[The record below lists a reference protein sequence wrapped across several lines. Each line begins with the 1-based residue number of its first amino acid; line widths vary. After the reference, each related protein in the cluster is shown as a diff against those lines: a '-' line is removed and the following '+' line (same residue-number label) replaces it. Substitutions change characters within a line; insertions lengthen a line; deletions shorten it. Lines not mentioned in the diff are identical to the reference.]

1 MTDGQGGNMV
11 KSTSKAPLIQG
22 EFALERRVILIPEIN
37 EVSKFVRRGKTL
49 RQDQQ
54 IRLRLADTTFVG
66 PPVQPKPLEEDAS
79 L

>member
-37 EVSKFVRRGKTL
+37 EGGKTL

-66 PPVQPKPLEEDAS
+66 PPVQPKPLEKDAS